1 MSKKVHQVLYET
13 IIAKIS
19 NLLTIV
25 DDNSDKTALQTLLF
39 NFILHKTQYD
49 RQPNPIKMNLLS
61 IFEHPVCQY
70 SPFSSL
76 MQFSGIKLQ

>member
-25 DDNSDKTALQTLLF
+25 DDNSEIRLALKTLF
-39 NFILHKTQYD
+39 LNVILHKTQYD
-49 RQPNPIKMNLLS
+49 
-61 IFEHPVCQY
+61 
-70 SPFSSL
+70 
-76 MQFSGIKLQ
+76 